1 MISRNDNEN
10 HTEDGNI
17 EGNENV
23 MNLVFDFGSV
33 PKIHSRELFWFTFHL
48 TFVQRKNFAGAFGI
62 AWRLILR
69 QPELENTCSAN
80 KLKLRPIAGTGGT
93 HNEGK

>member
-33 PKIHSRELFWFTFHL
+33 PKIHSRELF
-48 TFVQRKNFAGAFGI
+48 
-62 AWRLILR
+62 
-69 QPELENTCSAN
+69 
-80 KLKLRPIAGTGGT
+80 
-93 HNEGK
+93 